1 MHTYYYPIEFI
12 VTNITIGKK
21 KRVSFFECPSD
32 LSGMMD
38 LAKVADIILL
48 VIDASFG
55 FEMVYHYKF

>member
-1 MHTYYYPIEFI
+1 M
-12 VTNITIGKK
+12 
-21 KRVSFFECPSD
+21 SFFECPND

-55 FEMVYHYKF
+55 FEMVCINSITERFDYFINFAIGNI